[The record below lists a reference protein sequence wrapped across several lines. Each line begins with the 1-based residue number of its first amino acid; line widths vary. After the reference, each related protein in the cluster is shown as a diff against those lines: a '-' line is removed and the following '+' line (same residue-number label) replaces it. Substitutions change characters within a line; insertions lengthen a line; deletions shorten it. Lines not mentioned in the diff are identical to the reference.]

1 MLRSLIITPMFL
13 GLALLSMPAG
23 ADLADEVFSELERQI
38 IQRYV
43 LSHQREASVQTEPRS
58 SDKHHNKKKGHRHAK
73 SKAKKKG
80 LPPGL
85 AKRDTL
91 PPGLAKRKT
100 LPPGLQRRDFPADL
114 KRQLPA
120 PRAGTRRVFVDG
132 RAVLIEAATSQ
143 VLDILED
150 PLARP

>member
-1 MLRSLIITPMFL
+1 MLRSLVITPIFL
-13 GLALLSMPAG
+13 GLALLAMPAA

-43 LSHQREASVQTEPRS
+43 LSHQREAGSQTEPRS
-58 SDKHHNKKKGHRHAK
+58 SDKRHHKKKGHSHAK
-73 SKAKKKG
+73 GKGKKKG

-85 AKRDTL
+85 AKRGKL

-100 LPPGLQRRDFPADL
+100 LPPGLQRRAFPADL
-114 KRQLPA
+114 ERQLPA

-150 PLARP
+150 ALARQ